1 MSSNI
6 RQELTDKFVAA
17 IEKGCPPWRAGWT
30 MSSPPMNPS
39 TSRQYSGLNRLILMQ
54 AVADCGGEFRFM
66 TLRQASAMGY
76 KIRAGSKAFRIIR
89 MAEVDRTP
97 NEAAPENAEVV
108 AEDKAK
114 RLILRVHHV
123 FNGNDIEGLPPAE
136 KPSAPIEPVEAAQRV
151 VDGVKATGLVVL
163 EGGDKAC
170 YMPKSDTI
178 RMPDRWRFK
187 GGSNGTATAEWWA
200 TILHECGHST
210 LHETRMNR
218 KVIRTGI
225 EGTSREELRVEIA
238 SAFLCNQLGVPQAAS
253 LFESHSSYLANWASV
268 LRSDP
273 QEIIKAASDAQK
285 IADYLMGHALK
296 PEAKVEAKSEPV
308 VTPQPIVAATVMAE
322 AANQVAPKRRRY
334 AARM

>member
-1 MSSNI
+1 MSNSI

-39 TSRQYSGLNRLILMQ
+39 TERQYSGLNRLILMQ

-66 TLRQASAMGY
+66 TLKQASAMGY

-89 MAEVDRTP
+89 MAEVDKKP
-97 NEAAPENAEVV
+97 NDAAPENAEVV

-136 KPSAPIEPVEAAQRV
+136 KPSAPIKPVVAAQQV
-151 VDGVKATGLVVL
+151 VDGMKATGLVVL

-170 YMPKSDTI
+170 YMPKADTI

-187 GGSNGTATAEWWA
+187 GGKDGTATAEFWA
-200 TILHECGHST
+200 VL
-210 LHETRMNR
+210 LHETCHSSMSPKRLNR
-218 KVIRTGI
+218 KVATFGT
-225 EGTSREELRVEIA
+225 EGYAREELRAEIA

-285 IADYLMGHALK
+285 IADYLIEHALK

-308 VTPQPIVAATVMAE
+308 VTPQPVVAATVMAE
-322 AANQVAPKRRRY
+322 AANQDTPKRRRHG
-334 AARM
+334 ARM

>member
-1 MSSNI
+1 MSQNI

-17 IEKGCPPWRAGWT
+17 IENGCPPWRAGWT
-30 MSSPPMNPS
+30 MASPPMNPS
-39 TSRQYSGLNRLILMQ
+39 TGRPYTGLNRLILMQ
-54 AVADCGGEFRFM
+54 AVADCNGEFRFM
-66 TLRQASAMGY
+66 TLKQASAQGY
-76 KIRAGSKAFRIIR
+76 KIRAGSKAFRIVR
-89 MAEVDRTP
+89 VAEVDRKP
-97 NEAAPENAEVV
+97 DEAKPDDGEVV

-151 VDGVKATGLVVL
+151 VDGVKASGLVVL

-170 YMPKSDTI
+170 YMPKADTI

-200 TILHECGHST
+200 TLLHECGHST
-210 LHETRMNR
+210 LHEKRMDR
-218 KVIRTGI
+218 KVSRTGT
-225 EGTSREELRVEIA
+225 EGTAREELRVEIA

-253 LFESHSSYLANWASV
+253 LLDSHSSYLADWASV

-285 IADYLMGHALK
+285 IADYLIAHALK
-296 PEAKVEAKSEPV
+296 PEAVADTKVE
-308 VTPQPIVAATVMAE
+308 QVAATEAVPVNVVAE
-322 AANQVAPKRRRY
+322 AANEAAPKRRRY
-334 AARM
+334 GARL

>member
-1 MSSNI
+1 MSNI

-17 IEKGCPPWRAGWT
+17 IEAGCPPWRAGWT

-54 AVADCGGEFRFM
+54 AVADCNGEFRFM

-136 KPSAPIEPVEAAQRV
+136 KPSAPIEPVVAAQQV
-151 VDGVKATGLVVL
+151 VDGMKATGLVVL

-187 GGSNGTATAEWWA
+187 GGNGGTATAEFWA
-200 TILHECGHST
+200 TLLHECGHST
-210 LHETRMNR
+210 LNEKRMNR
-218 KVIRTGI
+218 KIVRTGT
-225 EGTSREELRVEIA
+225 EGTAREELRVEIA
-238 SAFLCNQLGVPQAAS
+238 SAFLCQELGIPQAAS
-253 LFESHSSYLANWASV
+253 LLDSHSSYLADWASA

-285 IADYLMGHALK
+285 IADYLIGHALK
-296 PEAKVEAKSEPV
+296 PEAKVEAKVEPV
-308 VTPQPIVAATVMAE
+308 VAVQPVVVANVMAE
-322 AANQVAPKRRRY
+322 AANQAAPKRRRY